1 MRRLRLRLVLLFLC
15 EVGLLT
21 AKTRLSAQQYTRADD
36 IYRKVLAQ
44 CCLRKSGALKIHAEI
59 EQRIAAGETDET
71 ILVDL
76 SHRLGGGP
84 VQSRED
90 IPAPAPLLAFV
101 AIAGLVLAIRFLT
114 RQSADNDITGARSPR
129 R

>member
-44 CCLRKSGALKIHAEI
+44 CCLRKSGALKIHAEL

-76 SHRLGGGP
+76 SRRLGGGP
-84 VQSRED
+84 VQTDEPIS
-90 IPAPAPLLAFV
+90 PLGPTLAI
-101 AIAGLVLAIRFLT
+101 AGIAGLVLASRFLM
-114 RQSADNDITGARSPR
+114 RLSAGTGITGARSPR